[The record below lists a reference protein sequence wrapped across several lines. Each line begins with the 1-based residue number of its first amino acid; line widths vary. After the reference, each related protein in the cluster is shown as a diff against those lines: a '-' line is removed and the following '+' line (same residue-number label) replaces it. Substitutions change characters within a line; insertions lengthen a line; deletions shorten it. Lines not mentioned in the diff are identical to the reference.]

1 MSSWVIALIV
11 IGAIFV
17 LALVI
22 VPVIIAVS
30 AASHAGKTR
39 KKVERSLRLRK

>member
-1 MSSWVIALIV
+1 MSTLAIALII

-22 VPVIIAVS
+22 VPIIIAVS
-30 AASHAGKTR
+30 VASHADRGR
-39 KKVERSLRLRK
+39 KSVERSLRLRK

>member
-1 MSSWVIALIV
+1 MSSWAIALIV

-22 VPVIIAVS
+22 VPIVIAVS
-30 AASHAGKTR
+30 VASQADRTR
-39 KKVERSLRLRK
+39 KNVERKLRLRK